1 MKKYLPVL
9 VAALLFGC
17 RHTLAQCPPL
27 EPIVGPENP
36 QMCWQ
41 QLSTYSIPNSDAAN
55 LVWTLNPPPPAI
67 GSFVGPSAGQSVN
80 IVWVDPGA
88 VQLCATPTNPCYD
101 NTPVCMSINVIPPP
115 VFYGFQNITVCS
127 GEYVHVDFYGPG
139 DPVAEYYWVCYQPIG
154 GIPSSGF
161 GDIEFTAPVV
171 FTPTS
176 IGFAALVVVDG
187 CSSTYKSFSITV
199 LPTPS
204 ANAPPPVTACAGAPV
219 SVALSGSP
227 GATFAWENPNP
238 AIGLPTNGTGN
249 ISFTAASVAQQEFAN
264 ITVTPLYT
272 LGATSCP
279 GPPVTLTVTVNPA
292 PPTDDPPDVSVC
304 AGEPVAVSFSSPVP
318 GAAFNWTN
326 NNPAVGL
333 LPAGTGNISFTAA
346 NVAATQTATVTVTA
360 TALGCPGPPQTLAI
374 TVRPRPNAAQLPNIV
389 ACAGAPVAVNFSGSP
404 GATFNWTN
412 NNPAVGLPPAGTGNI
427 AANAANVTQTETA
440 TVTYVPEL
448 DGCAGQPRAFLVT
461 VNPLPLMQAPGDVT
475 ACGGEQVLVGFDAPP
490 GTNFQWANDNPFI
503 GLPPAGTGSLIVFT
517 AAQSP
522 VQQTANITVTPVALG
537 CPGQPQTFSVTVAA
551 TPTLNPPPNVTVCGG
566 APIAVTFSGSPGAAF
581 HWTNNN
587 PAVGLPPAGTG
598 NIAATAATVTA
609 TLSATLSVTPVSP
622 QGCPGQPHTLVVTVE
637 KCCATSA
644 GTLDTAALNACG
656 TATLA
661 VALPGNHAL
670 EPGDTLR
677 LILYTNP
684 QDPMG
689 SIVQYS
695 DSLLFPFL
703 PGVMHPDSAYFV
715 AVIAGPLLPNDS
727 INAAA
732 PCFSL
737 AKGPVARWRPRPAI
751 AVGSPPEA
759 VCRDGCADVLFA
771 LTGTPPFGFE
781 WLVEQG
787 GQTLLWRQETT
798 DAHELTVTVC
808 PSDFALPGEHG
819 YLNFRVRNLVDR
831 FCGCE

>member
-1 MKKYLPVL
+1 MTRYFILLSFILLLPF
-9 VAALLFGC
+9 AAYN
-17 RHTLAQCPPL
+17 QCQPL
-27 EPIVGPENP
+27 GPIEGPSETQACTNINP
-36 QMCWQ
+36 D
-41 QLSTYSIPNSDAAN
+41 TYTIPNSADAN
-55 LVWTLNPPPPAI
+55 LVWTLTGSPANIGVFIGPPS
-67 GSFVGPSAGQSVN
+67 GETVL
-80 IVWVDPGA
+80 VDWNFSGTA
-88 VQLCATPTNPCYD
+88 QLCATPTNPCYG
-101 NTPVCMSINVIPPP
+101 NTPICLTISVALLPYMNIIPYDTVCPGDFVSVNLGDYGPPGMTFIWNSTNQFIGIPPS
-115 VFYGFQNITVCS
+115 GTNDITFTVS
-127 GEYVHVDFYGPG
+127 D
-139 DPVAEYYWVCYQPIG
+139 VAVPMESIVMIQTYMGSCRG
-154 GIPSSGF
+154 AGTG
-161 GDIEFTAPVV
+161 TA
-171 FTPTS
+171 FL
-176 IGFAALVVVDG
+176 A
-187 CSSTYKSFSITV
+187 

-292 PPTDDPPDVSVC
+292 PTTDDPPDVSVC

-333 LPAGTGNISFTAA
+333 LPAGTGNIAFTAA

-412 NNPAVGLPPAGTGNI
+412 NNPGIGLPPAGTGNI
-427 AANAANVTQTETA
+427 AAIAAPVTQTETA
-440 TVTYVPEL
+440 TLTYVPEL
-448 DGCAGQPRAFLVT
+448 DGCPGQPRTFLVT
-461 VNPLPLMQAPGDVT
+461 VNPLPLMQPPGDVT

-490 GTNFQWANDNPFI
+490 GTNFQWANDNPFV
-503 GLPPAGTGSLIVFT
+503 GLPPAGTGSLIVFN

-537 CPGQPQTFSVTVAA
+537 CAGQPHTFSVTVAA

-566 APIAVTFSGSPGAAF
+566 APIAVNFSGSPGAAF

-598 NIAATAATVTA
+598 NIAANAATVAA
-609 TLSATLSVTPVSP
+609 TVSATLTVTPVSP

-737 AKGPVARWRPRPAI
+737 AKGPVARWRPRPTV

-771 LTGTPPFGFE
+771 LTGTPPFGLE

-808 PSDFALPGEHG
+808 PSDFAQPGEHG